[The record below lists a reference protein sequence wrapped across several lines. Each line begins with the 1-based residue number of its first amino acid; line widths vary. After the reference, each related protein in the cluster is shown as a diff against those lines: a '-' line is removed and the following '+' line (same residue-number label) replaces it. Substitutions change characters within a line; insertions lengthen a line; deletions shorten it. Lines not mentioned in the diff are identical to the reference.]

1 MLIIAAERL
10 QGCVRKTDMVAR
22 FGGDE
27 FAIMIEGLNNVHEV
41 VRIIHR
47 IIERLQAPLIL
58 HGYNISVTTSVGVAL
73 NDNVHS
79 TAADL
84 LRNADTAMY
93 VAKRRGK
100 AQFEIFNQ
108 EMEAQVAARL
118 SMVTE
123 FQRAIREREFQP
135 YYQPIIHLETRDVH
149 GVEVLIRWNHP
160 QRGLLMPADFLAIA
174 EESGLMVPIGNAL
187 IEEACLQVR
196 QWQDCYPSNRPLR
209 LNVNISPRQ
218 FQNPSFVGVI
228 ANILQRT
235 ELAPSSLQLEIIES
249 VAMEDVSIAIPVL
262 QELQS
267 LGVQVAMDDF
277 GTGYSSLAYIKQ
289 FPIDTLKID
298 RCFVAELAQNASDI
312 AIVQAI
318 IILAR
323 TLSLA
328 VVAEGIETVEQ
339 YELLRNL
346 GCTYGQGFYF
356 APPLPASAMQKL
368 LEPTQLRMLNVSSAT
383 RCS

>member
-1 MLIIAAERL
+1 
-10 QGCVRKTDMVAR
+10 
-22 FGGDE
+22 
-27 FAIMIEGLNNVHEV
+27 
-41 VRIIHR
+41 
-47 IIERLQAPLIL
+47 
-58 HGYNISVTTSVGVAL
+58 
-73 NDNVHS
+73 
-79 TAADL
+79 
-84 LRNADTAMY
+84 
-93 VAKRRGK
+93 
-100 AQFEIFNQ
+100 
-108 EMEAQVAARL
+108 
-118 SMVTE
+118 
-123 FQRAIREREFQP
+123 
-135 YYQPIIHLETRDVH
+135 
-149 GVEVLIRWNHP
+149 
-160 QRGLLMPADFLAIA
+160 
-174 EESGLMVPIGNAL
+174 
-187 IEEACLQVR
+187 
-196 QWQDCYPSNRPLR
+196 
-209 LNVNISPRQ
+209 
-218 FQNPSFVGVI
+218 
-228 ANILQRT
+228 
-235 ELAPSSLQLEIIES
+235 
-249 VAMEDVSIAIPVL
+249 
-262 QELQS
+262 
-267 LGVQVAMDDF
+267 MDDF